1 MKKWIACLI
10 CIAGMFS
17 ASQTH
22 AQNYSLKQLD
32 TTKVFF
38 SIENGLQAPEQVIR
52 LDLTRERLKTFPDEI
67 LQFTNLQELVLN
79 RNKLDSLP
87 QSITQLKHLTILRAN
102 RNEID
107 SFPAYL
113 CKLNKLVILDLSNN
127 YIKSIPDDIY
137 KLKNLEEFIMWSNII
152 GHFPQ
157 SLSRL
162 KNLKTFD
169 LLHNEMSVSEQDK
182 LKFLLPDVELILSPP
197 CNCEFD

>member
-10 CIAGMFS
+10 CMAGIFS
-17 ASQTH
+17 AARTH

-38 SIENGLQAPEQVIR
+38 SIENGLQDPEQVIR
-52 LDLTRERLKTFPDEI
+52 LDLTRERLKDFPAEI

-79 RNKLDSLP
+79 KNKLDSIP
-87 QSITQLKHLTILRAN
+87 KSITQLKHLTILRAN
-102 RNEID
+102 RNKID

-113 CKLNKLVILDLSNN
+113 CKLNKLVMLDLSNN
-127 YIKSIPDDIY
+127 YIKSIPDEIY
-137 KLKNLEEFIMWSNII
+137 KLKNLEELIMWSNII
-152 GHFPQ
+152 NHFPQ

-162 KNLKTFD
+162 KKLKTFD